1 MTQFRLKKLAWPEP
15 LSPEPSYQPYMF
27 LLHKNSIEKTGLE
40 QMLANS
46 NEEFVT
52 VVSGYVPIPKF
63 TELCVLHIDNAL

>member
-1 MTQFRLKKLAWPEP
+1 
-15 LSPEPSYQPYMF
+15 MF

-46 NEEFVT
+46 DEEFVT